1 MIFPSRND
9 PRKPS
14 EEEIEKEKEKRM
26 LEVDLSIFGDLELP
40 DMSKDEDEKPDL
52 LFKSVPNA
60 VAKEIEASYNS
71 HSPVEYKL
79 RKLNL
84 IKPDYSEI
92 LLKQHIPMSRIQQ
105 DPRLRRYSTTKP
117 KKESPGSS
125 PTTPKEDP
133 RKKKSQTP
141 PKHSTVSQN
150 LPKKCI
156 FTKKN

>member
-1 MIFPSRND
+1 MKPIIHFHCSPNRND

-40 DMSKDEDEKPDL
+40 DMSKDEDNNEKSNENLP
-52 LFKSVPNA
+52 FKSVPNA

-84 IKPDYSEI
+84 IKPDYSEV
-92 LLKQHIPMSRIQQ
+92 LTNIPLSRREG
-105 DPRLRRYSTTKP
+105 DPRLRR
-117 KKESPGSS
+117 
-125 PTTPKEDP
+125 
-133 RKKKSQTP
+133 
-141 PKHSTVSQN
+141 
-150 LPKKCI
+150 
-156 FTKKN
+156 